1 MRLRRWGL
9 ALALV
14 FAGPMALAQT
24 GLRAVGLES
33 QYADVLAQ
41 IGGSYVRVTAIQSN
55 PDTDPHEFE
64 VTPGVAAAL
73 RGADLVVEN
82 GLGYDAWAKRLL
94 SGTRAQVLS
103 VQALLHLPD
112 STPNPHLWYG
122 PAAMPAVAAAAA
134 AAFAARDPARQA
146 EYAANLAA
154 FNAALVPWNQEL
166 ARIKSQYGQAP
177 VAVTE
182 PVADALLA
190 AAGLRIMTPFS
201 YELAVMNGTDPA
213 PQDVAAQQAL
223 LRGHKVRVLVYNA
236 QVTDP
241 QTAALLALAKRH
253 GVRVLPV
260 YELMPASAGHYQD
273 WMLHTTRAL
282 AQALAAGP

>member
-1 MRLRRWGL
+1 MRLRRWGWGF
-9 ALALV
+9 ALA
-14 FAGPMALAQT
+14 FAGHMALAQT

-41 IGGSYVRVTAIQSN
+41 IGGPYVRVAAIQSN

-134 AAFAARDPARQA
+134 AAFAARDPAHQA
-146 EYAANLAA
+146 QYVANLAA
-154 FNAALVPWNQEL
+154 FNAALAPWNQEL

-273 WMLHTTRAL
+273 WMLQTTRAL